1 MYLQQHCTVKSDA
14 FAMWDKEEIVKPDRF
29 SILNP
34 SFHTHISMKGKK
46 KIPQLAERRKT
57 ERKII

>member
-1 MYLQQHCTVKSDA
+1 
-14 FAMWDKEEIVKPDRF
+14 MWDKEEIVKPDRF

-46 KIPQLAERRKT
+46 KIPQLAERQKT
-57 ERKII
+57 ERQII